1 MEAIAIDKLSKNYGR
16 INALSGVSFK
26 IEPGEVIGLLGPNG
40 AGKTTLM
47 KILTGYL
54 EPDSGD
60 VRVHGIDVITNAL
73 AAQRR
78 IGYLPESAPLYG
90 EMLVQEYL
98 EMMAALRGV
107 PLENRR
113 TRILEAIR
121 ATGLTQRVVQ
131 PISTLSKGFRQR
143 VGIAQAIIH
152 EPDILILDEPTTGLD
167 PAQIV
172 EIRDLIVGLAKTSTV
187 LLSTHILSEVEAT
200 CERVLVIMQ
209 GQLRADAKLSEL
221 RNANAAVVAIETAAS
236 GVADVLN
243 KIAGVTSVEPT
254 GAAGDFQRWRVTSDT
269 NEELCPALF
278 EALRTTRWKIGE
290 LRPEPKTL
298 ERVFRDLADRTTE
311 VAP

>member
-1 MEAIAIDKLSKNYGR
+1 MEAIAIDKLSKSYGR
-16 INALSGVSFK
+16 INALSEVSFK
-26 IEPGEVIGLLGPNG
+26 IDQGEVIGLLGPNG

-54 EPDSGD
+54 EPDVGE
-60 VRVHGIDVITNAL
+60 VRVHGIDVITDPL

-78 IGYLPESAPLYG
+78 IGYLPESAPLYS

-98 EMMAALRGV
+98 EMMAAMRGV
-107 PLENRR
+107 PLERR
-113 TRILEAIR
+113 RDRMIDVIR
-121 ATGLTQRVVQ
+121 ATGLIDRVVQ
-131 PISTLSKGFRQR
+131 PIGTLSKGFRQR

-167 PAQIV
+167 PAQIA
-172 EIRDLIVGLAKTSTV
+172 EIRELIAGLAKKSTV

-209 GQLRADAKLSEL
+209 GALRADAKLADL
-221 RNANAAVVAIETAAS
+221 RNANAAVVAIEAGAT

-243 KIAGVTSVEPT
+243 KVAGVTLVEST
-254 GAAGDFQRWRVTSDT
+254 GRAGDFTRWRVTSGTADD
-269 NEELCPALF
+269 LCPALF
-278 EALRTTRWKIGE
+278 DALRTTRWKIGE

-298 ERVFRDLADRTTE
+298 ERVFRDLAETTGQ